1 MNDENSEHETGEADS
16 EQSGKQAA
24 GGEKLARDSI
34 IEVVKENSSTLQTLA
49 HSDLPIAE
57 DARRALAM
65 TDGGVD
71 TVEEE
76 TEQ

>member
-1 MNDENSEHETGEADS
+1 MNDGNPEHETEETDS
-16 EQSGKQAA
+16 EQSAKQAA
-24 GGEKLARDSI
+24 GAEKLARDSI
-34 IEVVKENSSTLQTLA
+34 IEVVKENSATLQTLA